1 MGRICSIGEIGG
13 ESVKDLIYQAQQ
25 NNEQAISQLMGMVG
39 QKSKFIALSYVNNDD
54 SKADDIV
61 QESYI
66 KAFSSL
72 DKLEDPNKFES
83 WFYRILN
90 NTAKDKIKR
99 KLDKE
104 SSYFSELD
112 YEDSN
117 FEESID
123 GDYIEFQPKDHF
135 DYSEL
140 KSGMKEVLDE
150 LPLSQ
155 KEAVYMYY
163 FEGLNA
169 REIGDIFEV
178 SEDTIRGRIR
188 YAISKMKIKIEEME
202 KQGKALRGVAPIPF
216 LLWTLKTESGSVIP
230 TKLTATSIATA
241 MGSSTGT
248 VASSTQPPALPKR
261 GNSVPKSEP
270 STSNVGN
277 TPSGKP
283 AIPKVGKSV
292 SLSEETVANMG
303 LASSTGTATEI
314 SGTTAAKGVLAGLST
329 KALGAITVGVMAIG
343 VIGGYTVMS
352 IVNPVEPI
360 EEVEEIEDTEE
371 TQAAKVDSETKTKD
385 EDLQDDEEMV
395 EESIEDEVVKTL
407 AFPDGSVTFGNGR
420 NGFTFHSN
428 GEVEYSVLPPTS
440 TAGWGYNAYGSLEL
454 VSNDGDTI
462 TYRIV
467 FNRAEEYPN
476 PHPDLANESTRSAQ
490 ISQNNI
496 TVVYHV
502 SSNTVDIDG
511 YPSSCALN
519 GYCQ

>member
-1 MGRICSIGEIGG
+1 MKE
-13 ESVKDLIYQAQQ
+13 LISQAQQ
-25 NNEQAISQLMGMVG
+25 NDEQAISQLMGMVG

-123 GDYIEFQPKDHF
+123 GDYIEFQPKESF

-140 KSGMKEVLDE
+140 KNGMKEVLDE

-188 YAISKMKIKIEEME
+188 YAISKMKVKIEEME

-230 TKLTATSIATA
+230 TKLTASSIAMA
-241 MGSSTGT
+241 MGSSSGT

-261 GNSVPKSEP
+261 SNSVPKSEP
-270 STSNVGN
+270 STPNVGDTSTGEPNTSNVGN

-314 SGTTAAKGVLAGLST
+314 SGATAAKGVLAGLST

-352 IVNPVEPI
+352 IVDPVEPI
-360 EEVEEIEDTEE
+360 KEVEEIEDTEE
-371 TQAAKVDSETKTKD
+371 TQTAKVDSETKTN

-395 EESIEDEVVKTL
+395 EESIEEEVVETL

-440 TAGWGYNAYGSLEL
+440 VAGWGYTAYGSLEL

-476 PHPDLANESTRSAQ
+476 PHPDLAGETTRSAQ

-519 GYCQ
+519 GYYQ